1 MNYNS
6 GIVDLDESVYT
17 YSTYKDYFEKESD
30 TIESIVI
37 NYGITREL
45 LEQYNDIS
53 DVKIG
58 DKLIIPSIFN
68 ETN

>member
-1 MNYNS
+1 MLPSTTLS
-6 GIVDLDESVYT
+6 GFVSLCIT
-17 YSTYKDYFEKESD
+17 KSD

-68 ETN
+68 EKN